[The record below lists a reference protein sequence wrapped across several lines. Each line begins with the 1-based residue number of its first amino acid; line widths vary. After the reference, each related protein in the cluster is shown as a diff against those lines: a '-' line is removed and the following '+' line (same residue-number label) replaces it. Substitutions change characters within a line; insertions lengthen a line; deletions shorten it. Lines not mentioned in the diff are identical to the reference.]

1 MLRPDRFVVDAT
13 ETARKE
19 GWRPK
24 GVAEWHGDV
33 FSRHGSLLVVYVFV
47 AVDESGERV
56 ASGRDLSSMQRKQQ
70 GRRGGGRRVQ
80 LPGFSMILHSSSRH

>member
-1 MLRPDRFVVDAT
+1 MLRPDGFVVDAT

-33 FSRHGSLLVVYVFV
+33 FSRHGSLLVVYVLWRSTNEV
-47 AVDESGERV
+47 NVLRPDEI
-56 ASGRDLSSMQRKQQ
+56 
-70 GRRGGGRRVQ
+70 RRRCNGNSKEGGVTAEG
-80 LPGFSMILHSSSRH
+80 

>member
-1 MLRPDRFVVDAT
+1 M
-13 ETARKE
+13 
-19 GWRPK
+19 
-24 GVAEWHGDV
+24 AEWHGDV

-80 LPGFSMILHSSSRH
+80 LPGFSMILHSSSRY